1 MSTMTATLPAPTK
14 ADRTREA
21 LMDAGERLFAARG
34 VDDVTVAEI
43 TRSAGQ
49 RNGAAIHYHFGGRDG
64 LLEAILDR
72 HLARIDA
79 EHLAR
84 LDALRASGALSLRA
98 LAAVAVEPVASSLE
112 TESGRAFLKI
122 QAHRSLAEG
131 GVFEQPSAGMAA
143 VRKEFA
149 AFMPD
154 VPTEVIE
161 ERGRLVGLMM
171 HQRLG
176 RRADEETRGI
186 RRPSRRVLVQ
196 TLIDAMTAVLSAPQG
211 AAT

>member
-1 MSTMTATLPAPTK
+1 MTAVAVLTK
-14 ADRTREA
+14 ADRTREQ
-21 LMDAGERLFAARG
+21 LIDAGERLFAERG

-43 TRSAGQ
+43 TRAAGQ

-64 LLEAILDR
+64 LLAAILER

-79 EHLAR
+79 EHFAR
-84 LDALRASGALSLRA
+84 LDALRASGDVSLRA
-98 LAAVAVEPVASSLE
+98 LAAVAVEPVAACLE

-122 QAHRSLAEG
+122 QAYRSLAEG
-131 GVFEQPSAGMAA
+131 GVFEQPSPGMAA
-143 VRKEFA
+143 VRKGFA
-149 AFMPD
+149 ACMPD
-154 VPTEVIE
+154 VPTEVIA

-176 RRADEETRGI
+176 RRADEEARGV

-196 TLIDAMTAVLSAPQG
+196 TLIDAMTAVLGAPQG
-211 AAT
+211 VST

>member
-1 MSTMTATLPAPTK
+1 MTAAVGGAATK
-14 ADRTREA
+14 RDATRDQ
-21 LMDAGERLFAARG
+21 LLHAGERLFAARG

-43 TRSAGQ
+43 TRTAAQ
-49 RNGAAIHYHFGGRDG
+49 RNGAAVHYHFGGRDG

-79 EHLAR
+79 EHFAR
-84 LDALRASGALSLRA
+84 LDALRATDSMSLRA
-98 LAAVAVEPVASSLE
+98 LAAAAVEPVASSLE

-131 GVFEQPSAGMAA
+131 GVFEQPSPGMAA

-149 AFMPD
+149 AYMPD
-154 VPTEVIE
+154 VPTEVIA

-186 RRPSRRVLVQ
+186 RRPSRRVLVE

-211 AAT
+211 DAT

>member
-1 MSTMTATLPAPTK
+1 MTATTDAPTK

-21 LMDAGERLFAARG
+21 LLDAGERLFAARG
-34 VDDVTVAEI
+34 IDDVTVAEI
-43 TRSAGQ
+43 TRAAGQ

-79 EHLAR
+79 EHFAG
-84 LDALRASGALSLRA
+84 LDALRAASGRLSLRA
-98 LAAVAVEPVASSLE
+98 LAAVAIEPVASCLE

-131 GVFEQPSAGMAA
+131 GVFEQPSPGMAA
-143 VRKEFA
+143 VRKEFGA
-149 AFMPD
+149 YMPAISQ
-154 VPTEVIE
+154 EIIE
-161 ERGRLVGLMM
+161 ERGRLAGLMM
-171 HQRLG
+171 YQRLG

-196 TLIDAMTAVLSAPQG
+196 TLIDAMTAVLGAPQG
-211 AAT
+211 EPR

>member
-1 MSTMTATLPAPTK
+1 VTVASAASK
-14 ADRTREA
+14 ADATRER
-21 LMDAGERLFAARG
+21 LLDAGEQLFAARG

-43 TRSAGQ
+43 TRAAGQ

-84 LDALRASGALSLRA
+84 LDELRASGAMTLRA
-98 LAAVAVEPVASSLE
+98 LAAVAVEPVAECLE

-131 GVFEQPSAGMAA
+131 GVFEQPAAGMAA
-143 VRKEFA
+143 VREEFA
-149 AFMPD
+149 AYMPD
-154 VPTEVIE
+154 VPSEVTL

-176 RRADEETRGI
+176 RRAHEETRGV
-186 RRPSRRVLVQ
+186 RRPSRRVLVE

-211 AAT
+211 DAT